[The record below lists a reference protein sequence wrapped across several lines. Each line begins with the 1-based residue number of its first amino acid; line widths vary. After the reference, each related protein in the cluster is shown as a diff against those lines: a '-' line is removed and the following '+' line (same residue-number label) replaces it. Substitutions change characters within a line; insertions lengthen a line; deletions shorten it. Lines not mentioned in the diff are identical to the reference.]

1 MSNPP
6 EEKPPSMAGAAVGAG
21 LGCVAAAIIVPIIVF
36 VVVLIAERFDPVCG
50 TPGDSGGCEMGLA
63 ADTIM
68 AVIPGILLGIVVGV
82 VLGLR
87 SSSRPE
93 P

>member
-1 MSNPP
+1 MSTPSAEQPP
-6 EEKPPSMAGAAVGAG
+6 ALGSAAAGAG
-21 LGCVAAAIIVPIIVF
+21 LGCVVGAIIVPIAVF

-63 ADTIM
+63 GDTMM
-68 AVIPGILLGIVVGV
+68 AVIPGILLGIVVGG

-87 SSSRPE
+87 SSSRRKP
-93 P
+93 

>member
-1 MSNPP
+1 MYAVARKGAHRNA
-6 EEKPPSMAGAAVGAG
+6 AGVN
-21 LGCVAAAIIVPIIVF
+21 VQSF
-36 VVVLIAERFDPVCG
+36 
-50 TPGDSGGCEMGLA
+50 GGETALYGRRLA

-87 SSSRPE
+87 SSSRPK

>member
-1 MSNPP
+1 MSTPSA
-6 EEKPPSMAGAAVGAG
+6 EQPPSLGSAAAGAG
-21 LGCVAAAIIVPIIVF
+21 LGCAVGAIMVPIAVF

-63 ADTIM
+63 ADTMM
-68 AVIPGILLGIVVGV
+68 AVIPGILLGIVVGG

-87 SSSRPE
+87 SSSRRKP
-93 P
+93 

>member
-1 MSNPP
+1 
-6 EEKPPSMAGAAVGAG
+6 
-21 LGCVAAAIIVPIIVF
+21 
-36 VVVLIAERFDPVCG
+36 
-50 TPGDSGGCEMGLA
+50 MGLA

-87 SSSRPE
+87 SSARPK